1 MNQEVNVD
9 LLCIG
14 SGPAGL
20 AAAIAAADR
29 GMTAWIADTDGAPLP
44 GRQNAGD
51 TWVDVLQHRWG
62 TEAFSEFTAWYLHI
76 LTKELPSPRS
86 ASATLYQ
93 PNRVTPVVTPRC
105 REDGTVEPFIGA
117 ELTGWAFDC
126 LHSRYGFICSRI
138 DRDAATELRLDG
150 RPIDVV
156 AAASLPARQLSESH
170 LEQWLLGQARKRGV
184 TIGQAA
190 PVRQLLFS
198 GGQIV
203 GARIHTLDGGSLE
216 VRARREVLISTAGRQ
231 PDIPLPR
238 YPVSADTR
246 VDVSLVSR
254 SASRFG
260 RIEFLTGAEDTVMA
274 TTAAMR
280 PRSERVGNGR
290 PHGSLRTRASL
301 NH

>member
-1 MNQEVNVD
+1 MNQEVSVD

-29 GMTAWIADTDGAPLP
+29 GMTAWIADTDGAPAP
-44 GRQNAGD
+44 GRPTPGD

-76 LTKELPSPRS
+76 LTKDLPPPRN
-86 ASATLYQ
+86 ASA
-93 PNRVTPVVTPRC
+93 PSEPSRITPVVTPQC

-117 ELTGWAFDC
+117 ELTGWAYDC
-126 LHSRYGFICSRI
+126 LRSPYGFICSRI

-156 AAASLPARQLSESH
+156 AAASLPARQLSGSH
-170 LEQWLLGQARKRGV
+170 LGQWLVDEARKRGV
-184 TIGQAA
+184 AVCRAA
-190 PVRQLLFS
+190 PLRRLLFS

-203 GARIHTLDGGSLE
+203 GARIQTPDGDSLE

-231 PDIPLPR
+231 PDTALPR
-238 YPVSADTR
+238 YPVAADTR

-260 RIEFLTGAEDTVMA
+260 RIEFLTTDKDAVMA

-280 PRSERVGNGR
+280 PRSERVGSGR
-290 PHGSLRTRASL
+290 PHGSVRTRASL
-301 NH
+301 NY